1 MNYLRKV
8 LSFFKSFSQQ
18 SVRQKDFV
26 KLKTLRGMKD
36 LSPPNCFQQKKI
48 ISVCSD
54 ICRRFLYREI
64 QTPIMENALVFSKTL
79 GVDIVHK
86 ELYQFQDKSGQWVA
100 LRPEGTA
107 GVVRFLNSLENRQN
121 QRSRFFYSGPM
132 FRYERPQKGRLRQF
146 YQFGVEFFGE
156 TAEYAELELIL
167 MAGMI
172 LKELNILPQTRLIIN
187 SIGDSESR
195 DMYREK
201 LVQYLKPLRNQLS
214 VESQERLLRNPLRI
228 LDSKSKQDKEVLKKA
243 PRPIEYLNQYSKNF
257 YQNVLSL
264 LKENQ
269 ISFHQDD
276 FLVRGLDYYS
286 HTVFEWVSDDLGAQ
300 SAVLAGGRY
309 DGLVSMMGGANC
321 PAVGWACGLD
331 RMALLCSEK
340 SLPPPDVGVLSV
352 HDSMDSTAQ
361 SQARLL
367 REEGFS
373 VYLPEKAS
381 FSKQMK
387 KIHQQNCV
395 FAVILGSDEWKA
407 HEVSL
412 KEMNTGKQIKI
423 SKDSLVSYLKQAQR
437 D

>member
-8 LSFFKSFSQQ
+8 LSFFKNFSQK
-18 SVRQKDFV
+18 SNVSV
-26 KLKTLRGMKD
+26 KLQTLRGMKD
-36 LSPPNCFQQKKI
+36 LSPQDCFQQKKI
-48 ISVCSD
+48 VSVFSD
-54 ICRRFLYREI
+54 ICQRFLYREI

-79 GVDIVHK
+79 GADIVHK
-86 ELYQFQDKSGQWVA
+86 ELYQFKDKSGQCIA

-107 GVVRFLNSLENRQN
+107 GVVRFLNSLEQRQN

-132 FRYERPQKGRLRQF
+132 FRYERPQRGRLRQF

-156 TAEYAELELIL
+156 KSAYAEIELIL
-167 MAGMI
+167 MAQMI
-172 LKELNILPQTRLIIN
+172 LKELNVLPQTRLIIN

-195 DMYREK
+195 AVYREK
-201 LVQYLKPLRNQLS
+201 LVQYLKPLKHHLS
-214 VESQERLLRNPLRI
+214 VESQERFLRNPLRI
-228 LDSKSKQDKEVLKKA
+228 LDSKSKQDKEILKKA
-243 PRPIEYLNQYSKNF
+243 PRPVEYLNQYSKSF
-257 YQNVLSL
+257 YQDVLSL

-286 HTVFEWVSDDLGAQ
+286 HAVFEWVSDDLGAQ
-300 SAVLAGGRY
+300 SALLAGGRY
-309 DGLVSMMGGANC
+309 DGLVSMMGGTDC

-340 SLPPPDVGVLSV
+340 SLFPPDIGVLSV
-352 HDSMDSTAQ
+352 HDSLYPIAQ
-361 SQARLL
+361 KQALQL

-373 VYLPEKAS
+373 VYLPEQAS

-395 FAVILGSDEWKA
+395 FALILGSDEWKA

-412 KEMNTGKQIKI
+412 KEMKTGKQIKI
-423 SKDSLVSYLKQAQR
+423 SKDSLVSYLKEALS
-437 D
+437 